1 MKTEPENESDIRT
14 EDALAALFAKATARP
29 RPPADRELQILGQV
43 HAVWQNKVRQKQR
56 RRYRNFAMAASLAV
70 AAVIGMLLYQPPV
83 TGDGEYFATVEKR
96 FGDLHI
102 TDASGVP
109 YYPAAGRFGLAQGQS
124 VSTDSKA
131 GLAMTWGNGSS
142 LRLDEYT
149 TISLASANEVH
160 LHRGRI
166 YIDSRPDS
174 NSLDGA
180 AAGNHA
186 VLNIQTDRGQVTPLG
201 TRYVTQLMNDKLIV
215 MVRQGEVAV
224 RSPEFSATAM
234 EGERLL
240 LSDDRAPAVSPVP
253 AWGDDWHWIE
263 KTTPAWNAEGR
274 TIDEFL
280 GWVSRESGRPVRF
293 ESGSAEQLAKTE
305 LLIGYGLVDLEPS
318 EALRVVLMT
327 TDLDW
332 TIKDGT
338 IVVTR
343 RPRDRVAGTM

>member
-1 MKTEPENESDIRT
+1 MKTEPELDSEIRT
-14 EDALAALFAKATARP
+14 DEALAALFAKASSRP
-29 RPPADRELQILGQV
+29 RPPAERESQIRERV
-43 HAVWQNKVRQKQR
+43 HAVWQNRVRQKQQ

-70 AAVIGMLLYQPPV
+70 AAVIGMLLYEAPV
-83 TGDGEYFATVEKR
+83 MVNGEYLATVEKR
-96 FGDLHI
+96 FGELHI

-109 YYPAAGRFGLAQGQS
+109 YYPAAGRFGLAPGQS
-124 VSTDSKA
+124 VSTEGKA
-131 GLAMTWGNGSS
+131 GLAMTWSNGSS

-149 TISLASANEVH
+149 TISLASANEIH
-160 LHRGRI
+160 LQRGRI

-174 NSLDGA
+174 ASPEGA
-180 AAGNHA
+180 ATGNRD
-186 VLNIQTDRGQVTPLG
+186 VLTVQTDRGQVTPLG

-215 MVRQGEVAV
+215 MVREGEVAV
-224 RSPEFSATAM
+224 TSREISASAM

-240 LSDDRAPAVSPVP
+240 LSDDQAPAVSPVP
-253 AWGDDWHWIE
+253 AWGEEWHWIE

-274 TIDEFL
+274 TIHEFL

-293 ESGSAEQLAKTE
+293 ESGAAEALARTE
-305 LLIGYGLVDLEPS
+305 LLVGYGQVELEPS

-338 IVVTR
+338 IVVTER
-343 RPRDRVAGTM
+343 RRDGVAGSP